1 MTTGACGINCDVCRL
16 NLLGLCSS
24 CGPGK
29 SDSAA
34 GKLAVQEKLL
44 GSACPVLACAIMNCK
59 NYCLRDCSQFPCENF
74 KTGLYPFS
82 KGFIRMQERRRENP
96 AHRTDPMGKQIRV
109 PEEYWKTFQR
119 KDLKLLCTLT
129 GSRIRQGK
137 KLEFH
142 FLNRRMCLDAEQ
154 SCIRSESG
162 EEERNPMLELVA
174 LSYFNGVDRLYPVGS
189 TQYMISTKD
198 MKDSL
203 YFEGRNR
210 LRTEPVLRRF
220 RNDINAF
227 FECAKALGGRT
238 MNFAD
243 ASIVLYPF
251 ERVPVYYLLWNLDKE
266 HKAECSVLFDRSA
279 ESIFAAPVI
288 WGLVNLVNSYLLTC

>member
-1 MTTGACGINCDVCRL
+1 
-16 NLLGLCSS
+16 
-24 CGPGK
+24 
-29 SDSAA
+29 
-34 GKLAVQEKLL
+34 
-44 GSACPVLACAIMNCK
+44 
-59 NYCLRDCSQFPCENF
+59 
-74 KTGLYPFS
+74 
-82 KGFIRMQERRRENP
+82 
-96 AHRTDPMGKQIRV
+96 
-109 PEEYWKTFQR
+109 
-119 KDLKLLCTLT
+119 
-129 GSRIRQGK
+129 
-137 KLEFH
+137 
-142 FLNRRMCLDAEQ
+142 
-154 SCIRSESG
+154 
-162 EEERNPMLELVA
+162 
-174 LSYFNGVDRLYPVGS
+174 
-189 TQYMISTKD
+189 MISTKD